1 MANQNDSFIDEVT
14 DELRR
19 DKLFGFFRRYGWI
32 AILIILGIVG
42 GAIWREW
49 SFSRER
55 QEAQAWGD
63 AILAAQTSG
72 DPAALTKVDP
82 DGSNGRKALGTLLAA
97 GQWVESG
104 GTDAAVE
111 ALRTLAGD
119 SESDGVLK
127 ELAQLKLVMLTGAS
141 MDAAEK
147 DEILTYLSRAGAPFE
162 LLALEQKAVALLE
175 AGREEDA
182 VTLIRQIQKK
192 EGQSADLRQRLSD
205 MMIVLTGEPEP
216 ATVPGE

>member
-49 SFSRER
+49 SLSHER

-63 AILAAQTSG
+63 AILAAQASG

-82 DGSNGRKALGTLLAA
+82 DGSSGRRALATLLAA
-97 GQWVESG
+97 GQWAESG

-127 ELAQLKLVMLTGAS
+127 ELAQLKLVMLTGSS

-147 DEILTYLSRAGAPFE
+147 DEILTRLSRAGAPFE
-162 LLALEQKAVALLE
+162 LLGLEQKAVALLE

-192 EGQSADLRQRLSD
+192 EGQSAALRQRLSD
-205 MMIVLTGEPEP
+205 MMIVLTGEPES
-216 ATVPGE
+216 AAVPGE

>member
-49 SFSRER
+49 SLSHER

-63 AILAAQTSG
+63 AILAAQASG

-82 DGSNGRKALGTLLAA
+82 DGSSGRRALATLLAA
-97 GQWVESG
+97 GQWAESG

-119 SESDGVLK
+119 NESDGVLK
-127 ELAQLKLVMLTGAS
+127 ELAQLKLVMLTGSS

-147 DEILTYLSRAGAPFE
+147 DEILTRLSRAGAPFE
-162 LLALEQKAVALLE
+162 LLGLEQKAVALLE

-192 EGQSADLRQRLSD
+192 EGQSAALRQRLSD
-205 MMIVLTGEPEP
+205 MMIVLTGEPES
-216 ATVPGE
+216 AAVPGE

>member
-1 MANQNDSFIDEVT
+1 MANQNDSFFNEVT

-19 DKLFGFFRRYGWI
+19 DKLFGLFRRYGWI
-32 AILIILGIVG
+32 AILVILGIVG

-49 SFSRER
+49 SLSRER
-55 QEAQAWGD
+55 QEARAWGD
-63 AILAAQTSG
+63 AILAAQASG

-82 DGSNGRKALGTLLAA
+82 EGSDGRKALGTLLAA
-97 GQWVESG
+97 GEWAESG

-127 ELAQLKLVMLTGAS
+127 ELAQLKLVMLTGSS

-147 DEILTYLSRAGAPFE
+147 DQILTHLSRAGAPFE
-162 LLALEQKAVALLE
+162 LLALEQKAIALLE
-175 AGREEDA
+175 ADREEDA
-182 VTLIRQIQKK
+182 ITLIRQIQQK
-192 EGQSADLRQRLSD
+192 EGLSEALRQRLSE
-205 MMIVLTGEPEP
+205 MMIVLTGEPESS
-216 ATVPGE
+216 VPGE